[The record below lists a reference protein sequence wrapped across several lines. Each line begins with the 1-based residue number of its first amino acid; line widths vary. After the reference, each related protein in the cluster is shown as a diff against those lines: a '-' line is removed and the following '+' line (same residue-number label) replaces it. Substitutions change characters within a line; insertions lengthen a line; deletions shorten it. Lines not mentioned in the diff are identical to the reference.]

1 MAIISSTM
9 VVGQKPPKTVL
20 REARKVYK
28 RAQKHPPTYTPD
40 CPALS
45 PQAIREFAELAR
57 ARDCRRRAE
66 RIAKVANFFC
76 RIFHAQP
83 LAVSPLP
90 SC

>member
-1 MAIISSTM
+1 MAWETRND
-9 VVGQKPPKTVL
+9 PPD
-20 REARKVYK
+20 
-28 RAQKHPPTYTPD
+28 YTPD

-45 PQAIREFAELAR
+45 PQAMREFAELAR

-76 RIFHAQP
+76 RIFKAQP
-83 LAVSPLP
+83 LAVSPLS